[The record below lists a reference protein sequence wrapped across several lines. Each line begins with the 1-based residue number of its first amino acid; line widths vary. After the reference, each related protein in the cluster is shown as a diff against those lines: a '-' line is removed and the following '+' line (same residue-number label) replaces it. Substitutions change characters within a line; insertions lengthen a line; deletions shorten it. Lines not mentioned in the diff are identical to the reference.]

1 MGQFAFGQP
10 VTRTED
16 PKLLTGRGNYVSDVN
31 LHRQA
36 HGFVLRSPHAH
47 AKILSINTSEA
58 EAAQGVITILTGQD
72 LSLIHI

>member
-36 HGFVLRSPHAH
+36 RLSSVRTNGATRYGFR
-47 AKILSINTSEA
+47 
-58 EAAQGVITILTGQD
+58 
-72 LSLIHI
+72 LIHGHKVFQLLKLHFVPLWLIKT